1 MSQDSTKSSKTK
13 GLLLLT
19 ALLAVIALLALFF
32 GRYPS
37 PGITNPFALAT
48 DPLGQSIIFNLR
60 TPRVIAAILLGMAL
74 GGAGFIFQQSFSNPL
89 VEPGFLGV
97 SPGAAF
103 GSALAILLFSG
114 QFFLIQTFAIIFSLG
129 GLVLSLLIAR
139 IIPDNNYKL
148 NLVFSGIIVSALFSA
163 GLGIIKYIAD
173 PLSQLPEITFW
184 LLGGLWSVAWPRI
197 IPIILPVMASFLVL
211 LIFRWRINLMGLDDR
226 VAFTSGFNVKKEKP
240 LFLFF
245 AVIGVALLTSIAGIV
260 NWVGLIVPIIS
271 RTLFGGN
278 ARFTLPASMI
288 NGAIFVLICDTIA
301 RALFA
306 GEVPLGVL
314 SALLGS
320 LSFLIVVIFRRRKA
334 L

>member
-1 MSQDSTKSSKTK
+1 MFQNSRQSNKRK

-19 ALLAVIALLALFF
+19 VLLVVSALLALLF

-37 PGITNPFALAT
+37 PGLTNPFALAT

-60 TPRVIAAILLGMAL
+60 TPRIITAILLGMAL

-114 QFFLIQTFAIIFSLG
+114 RFFLIQTFAIVFSLG
-129 GLVLSLLIAR
+129 GLLLSLFIAR
-139 IIPDNNYKL
+139 IIPDSNYKL
-148 NLVFSGIIVSALFSA
+148 NLVFSGIIISALFSS

-184 LLGGLWSVAWPRI
+184 LLGGLWSAAWPRI
-197 IPIILPVMASFLVL
+197 IPIILPVLLSFLIL
-211 LIFRWRINLMGLDDR
+211 FIFRWRINLMGLDDQ
-226 VAFTSGFNVKKEKP
+226 VAFTSGFNVKIEKP
-240 LFLFF
+240 LFLFT

-271 RTLFGGN
+271 RTLFGGD

-301 RALFA
+301 RTLFA

-320 LSFLIVVIFRRRKA
+320 LSFLIIVIFRRKKA

>member
-301 RALFA
+301 RTLFA

>member
-60 TPRVIAAILLGMAL
+60 TPRIITAILLGMAL

-97 SPGAAF
+97 SPGAAL

-114 QFFLIQTFAIIFSLG
+114 RFFLIQTFAIVFSLG

-226 VAFTSGFNVKKEKP
+226 VAFTSGFNVKIEKP
-240 LFLFF
+240 LFLFV

-301 RALFA
+301 RTLFA

>member
-184 LLGGLWSVAWPRI
+184 LLGGLWSAAWPRI

-226 VAFTSGFNVKKEKP
+226 VAFTSGFNVKIEKP

>member
-1 MSQDSTKSSKTK
+1 MSQENSDARKNK
-13 GLLLLT
+13 GLLLLVVVLV
-19 ALLAVIALLALFF
+19 ALVALAILL
-32 GRYPS
+32 GRYPT
-37 PGITNPFALAT
+37 PGITNPFALET
-48 DPLGQSIIFNLR
+48 DPLGQSIVFNLR
-60 TPRVIAAILLGMAL
+60 MPRIITAILLGMAL

-114 QFFLIQTFAIIFSLG
+114 RFFLIQTFAIFFSLG
-129 GLVLSLLIAR
+129 GLLLSLFLAR
-139 IIPDNNYKL
+139 IIPDSNYKL
-148 NLVFSGIIVSALFSA
+148 TLVFSGIIVSALFSA
-163 GLGIIKYIAD
+163 GLGVIKYIAD

-184 LLGGLWSVAWPRI
+184 LLGGLWSASWPRI
-197 IPIILPVMASFLVL
+197 VPIIPPVLITLVIL
-211 LIFRWRINLMGLDDR
+211 FIFRWRINLMGLDDQ
-226 VAFTSGFNVKKEKP
+226 VAFTSGFNVKIEKP
-240 LFLFF
+240 LFLLI
-245 AVIGVALLTSIAGIV
+245 AVIAVALLTSIAGIV

-271 RTLFGGN
+271 RTIFGGN

-301 RALFA
+301 RTLFA

-314 SALLGS
+314 TALLGS
-320 LSFLIVVIFRRRKA
+320 LTFLIVVIFQKKKA